1 MAAHAYVLEDLAVQ
15 YRSEYPNGIRI
26 LLIFGEFYQNHLEL
40 ELGTCKSICTVKEL
54 RQNQFILIILY
65 TCSEIALKVK
75 QNGAYHNYK
84 NIVQF

>member
-1 MAAHAYVLEDLAVQ
+1 MV
-15 YRSEYPNGIRI
+15 SELTHIARVHKRI
-26 LLIFGEFYQNHLEL
+26 GFPYMPSSDPR
-40 ELGTCKSICTVKEL
+40 TVCTTVKEL